1 MMLYRSYEVVQPI
14 SLLILINAQAIGLV
28 VNLDYRAVL
37 RLYRSSH
44 PKLDFDTAYISSRG

>member
-1 MMLYRSYEVVQPI
+1 MVQPI

-37 RLYRSSH
+37 RLYRSFH
-44 PKLDFDTAYISSRG
+44 G